1 MSPRSFWIILLKL
14 VGIWIMFSSIT
25 VVPQFIIS
33 LWPIFSSNQVFE
45 NWEVLL
51 ILLIAILIYL
61 WIFRVL
67 IVRPG
72 SVIDKLKLDE
82 GFDEDRLDFNIH
94 RSTVVTIAIIIIGG
108 LMIIDSVPLFFRQ
121 LFLYL
126 QSRTTPYNSNLI
138 SPTWIFVYLVKTLIG
153 YLLIANNR
161 MVVNFIEKTR
171 RLPAEHADAETPEI
185 EPTEPEEN

>member
-1 MSPRSFWIILLKL
+1 MSPRSFWIVLLKL
-14 VGIWIMFSSIT
+14 VGVWILFHAFD
-25 VVPQFIIS
+25 VVPQFFLLFYTAS
-33 LWPIFSSNQVFE
+33 PSPFRYE

-51 ILLIAILIYL
+51 ILLIALLIYL

-94 RSTVVTIAIIIIGG
+94 RSTVITIAIIIIGG

-161 MVVNFIEKTR
+161 WVVNFIEKTR
-171 RLPAEHADAETPEI
+171 RTPAGHADAEIPEI